1 MAEMAKIWLS
11 KAGHMVTMAKMAIF
25 EVKIVAKWPEM
36 PKNRVAKIGPRGES
50 NPGFLLQKKGL
61 YP

>member
-1 MAEMAKIWLS
+1 MAKIWPS

-36 PKNRVAKIGPRGES
+36 PKNRVAIFAGRGI
-50 NPGFLLQKKGL
+50 
-61 YP
+61 